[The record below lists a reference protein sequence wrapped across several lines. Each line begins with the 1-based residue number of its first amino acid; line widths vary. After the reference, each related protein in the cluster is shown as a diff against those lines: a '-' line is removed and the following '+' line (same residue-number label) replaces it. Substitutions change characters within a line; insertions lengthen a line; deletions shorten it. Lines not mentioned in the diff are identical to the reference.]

1 MDNIKQNRVMGWAVI
16 ALVLLNGLALG
27 TLWWTRLGPSE
38 PGATTLMQRLG
49 RGRRGGPG
57 GERGPGGTPDVI
69 DFLERE
75 LDFDSD
81 QTLAVRQLRRQF
93 FEDSFQVRHSIHTL
107 KQDMMR
113 TIFASETEATEI
125 EALAQKIGRL
135 HADLEIIQSTHFDKI
150 RALCKPEQKAKF
162 LQLLDDV
169 LMMTRPEAPAS
180 PRQGGRGRPQM
191 RGGRRGGPM
200 GEFPR
205 GPGTPPE
212 NGF

>member
-1 MDNIKQNRVMGWAVI
+1 MDYIKQNRIMGWAVV
-16 ALVLLNGLALG
+16 ALVLLNTLALG

-38 PGATTLMQRLG
+38 PGTTAFVQRFG
-49 RGRRGGPG
+49 RERRGGPG
-57 GERGPGGTPDVI
+57 GGRGMGDSPDVI

-75 LDFDSD
+75 LEFDSD
-81 QTLAVRQLRRQF
+81 QTRAVRQLRRQF

-113 TIFASETEATEI
+113 MIFASETEATEI
-125 EALAQKIGRL
+125 ETLAQKIGQL
-135 HADLEIIQSTHFDKI
+135 HASLEILQSEHFDKI
-150 RALCKPEQKAKF
+150 RALCKPEQKTKF

-169 LMMTRPEAPAS
+169 LKMTRPEAPS
-180 PRQGGRGRPQM
+180 GPRQGGGRGGFQM
-191 RGGRRGGPM
+191 RGGRRGGM

-205 GPGTPPE
+205 GPGTPPD

>member
-1 MDNIKQNRVMGWAVI
+1 MDYIKQNRIMGWAVV
-16 ALVLLNGLALG
+16 ALVLLNTLALG

-38 PGATTLMQRLG
+38 PGATTFMQRLG
-49 RGRRGGPG
+49 RGRRGGPA

-75 LDFDSD
+75 LEFDSE
-81 QTLAVRQLRRQF
+81 QTGAVRQLRRQF

-113 TIFASETEATEI
+113 MIFASETEATEI
-125 EALAQKIGRL
+125 ETLAQKIGQL
-135 HADLEIIQSTHFDKI
+135 HADLEIIQSEHFDKI
-150 RALCKPEQKAKF
+150 RALCTSEQKVEF

-169 LMMTRPEAPAS
+169 LKLTRPEAPPG
-180 PRQGGRGRPQM
+180 PRQGGRRGPQM
-191 RGGRRGGPM
+191 RGGRRDDM

-205 GPGTPPE
+205 GPGTRPE
-212 NGF
+212 SGF